1 MWRGVCWWRQQVFFQ
16 RPDNSKDSWLSI
28 GYSNCYSPSTNVIPS
43 RCRKRLQCKNLNY
56 FQKYLWLFL
65 GWFSPKLGQ
74 ICDGGVMFI
83 FQTIQSYV
91 QFTEFAFLENKV
103 AFYSNQTLSHLIFM
117 ISLVNSSFCVSAV

>member
-1 MWRGVCWWRQQVFFQ
+1 MA
-16 RPDNSKDSWLSI
+16 I
-28 GYSNCYSPSTNVIPS
+28 
-43 RCRKRLQCKNLNY
+43 
-56 FQKYLWLFL
+56 L